1 MFKLL
6 LSIKFVLI
14 GMGVFAQDV
23 YKEGDVI
30 KNFSAPSI
38 LNHTAASADLVQLK
52 SDITILDFFGTWCVP
67 CIKALPELDKLK
79 QKFPGKLQ
87 VLLIS
92 IEEQARLD
100 KFLKARPGFTFPVIV
115 DKETAITSL
124 FNPPSYPYTVVMNAR
139 NKIIAIT
146 DAASITETDI
156 NKWLQGDV
164 ATPKTPAGPGKEKSE
179 PIISIMNSKKL
190 SSNALVALSQ
200 NFMYAA
206 KSGDDTQ
213 SFEERMAALSMEEL
227 KIGLTNDNEKKAFWI
242 NAYNGFTQVLLKK
255 NPDAYKDKK
264 TFFTSNQILLA
275 GAKFSLDDMEHGILR
290 RNKVKWSLGYFSK
303 LFPPKKEKELRVKKL
318 DYRLH
323 FALNCGAKSCPPIAF
338 YNPED
343 IDRQLDVA
351 TAAYLNGEAI
361 YNEKENRLGLP
372 AIMGWFRRDF
382 GGKKKMLLLVKKLGI
397 VPEKANPRIHFNK
410 YDWELALN
418 NYIK

>member
-1 MFKLL
+1 MFKPLVSILL
-6 LSIKFVLI
+6 VISSMYASSQGI
-14 GMGVFAQDV
+14 
-23 YKEGDVI
+23 YKQGDVI
-30 KNFSAPSI
+30 NNFSASNI
-38 LNHTAASADLVQLK
+38 LNHTTASADLAKLK

-100 KFLKARPGFTFPVIV
+100 KFLKARPGFTFPIIA
-115 DKETAITSL
+115 DKETAITGL
-124 FNPPSYPYTVVMNAR
+124 FNPPSYPYTVVMNNS
-139 NKIIAIT
+139 NKIVAIT
-146 DAASITETDI
+146 DAASITESDI

-164 ATPKTPAGPGKEKSE
+164 VIPKTSQVAAKEKSE

-206 KSGDDTQ
+206 KSGDSTQ
-213 SFEERMAALSMEEL
+213 SFEERMAALSMESL
-227 KIGLTNDNEKKAFWI
+227 RTGLVNDREKKAFWI
-242 NAYNGFTQVLLKK
+242 NTYNGFTQVLLKK
-255 NPDAYKDKK
+255 NPEAYKDRK
-264 TFFTSNQILLA
+264 TFFTSNQILIA
-275 GAKFSLDDMEHGILR
+275 GEKFSLDDIEHGILR

-303 LFPPKKEKELRVKKL
+303 IFPPKKEKHLSVQKL

-343 IDRQLDVA
+343 IDRQLELA

-361 YNEKENRLGLP
+361 YNEKENTLGLP

-382 GGKKKMLLLVKKLGI
+382 GGKRKMLALVKKLGI
-397 VPEKANPRIHFNK
+397 VPESANPYIHFNK
-410 YDWELALN
+410 YDWDLALN